1 MFKASV
7 QFDVEMCSARPIYP
21 EMLESVIYLFVC
33 LFSQKKARIR
43 RQRTASVTA
52 TSELE
57 GPVSWVETTSWFIT
71 SSILFERDNEQMF
84 NASVQFDVEM
94 CSARPIYPKMLELY
108 FKRVIHRIINFI
120 SLYVFFFSEKSTD
133 PTTKN
138 GYWYRDIRAGRS
150 GELSETSAWFS
161 VKLLKKVRF

>member
-57 GPVSWVETTSWFIT
+57 GPVSWVETTSWFIS

-84 NASVQFDVEM
+84 TASVQFDVEM

-108 FKRVIHRIINFI
+108 FKGVIHRD
-120 SLYVFFFSEKSTD
+120 SFFSQKKARIQRQRTVTGTEIS
-133 PTTKN
+133 
-138 GYWYRDIRAGRS
+138 
-150 GELSETSAWFS
+150 ELEGPVSW
-161 VKLLKKVRF
+161 VKPVLDSR